1 MIADNIFES
10 LPMMTNV
17 MLITFLAFLA
27 FAVIGVYSFEGSLQD
42 YCTSAEGLLHIFII
56 LSVSKLLP
64 HCLSRAFCLT
74 VYLTPTVSLCVS
86 QLLSHCL
93 PHAY

>member
-1 MIADNIFES
+1 MRCFRFFRPFKSDEFGELRVIADNIFES

-42 YCTSAEGLLHIFII
+42 YCTSAEGLLHISIV
-56 LSVSKLLP
+56 L
-64 HCLSRAFCLT
+64 
-74 VYLTPTVSLCVS
+74 
-86 QLLSHCL
+86 
-93 PHAY
+93 